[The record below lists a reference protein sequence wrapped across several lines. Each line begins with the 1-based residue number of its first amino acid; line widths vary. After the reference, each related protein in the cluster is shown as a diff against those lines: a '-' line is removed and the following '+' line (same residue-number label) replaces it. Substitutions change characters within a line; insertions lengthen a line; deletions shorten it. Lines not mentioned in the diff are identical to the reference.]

1 MMLWSWIDCERVCER
16 EGDIGS
22 GTVERRRKI
31 KKTLDVLRKN
41 LVTLYQNAFGV
52 GD

>member
-1 MMLWSWIDCERVCER
+1 VKEK
-16 EGDIGS
+16 EGP
-22 GTVERRRKI
+22 GTRNGIVERRRKI